1 MIKRIESSVLAA
13 VAAIALVLAAPMAA
27 SASELPAPDEG
38 VVTTEVAPDPASVP
52 VDDQID
58 EADPV
63 DEPVVADDVV
73 EEDVSSDS
81 VTEDSDSESSVN
93 NISSDDVVDD
103 TPDATDDVV
112 QEDATSVDGN
122 VEDGSE
128 ESAWVPQSTLT
139 LSAACAPE
147 GGSTPLI
154 FEYNFASGE
163 GIIDIILN
171 GYPLAAGGDTGGH
184 VVPVGTHEYS
194 YTVLNF
200 AADQQAQQGPFS
212 FTVEACDDPV
222 VLVSPIA
229 PTIDDIEYSIYI
241 EDDPNF
247 TFALE
252 SGQVLEPGDNVLGP
266 IGPGVVI
273 ATPKDGVL
281 VDPDAT
287 TQWPFEF
294 SDDDDGGPQPPVFI
308 TPPAPTQIGNDAIIP
323 SEEGVVYK
331 DEEGNVVTDMVE
343 LTEDT
348 CFTAEPSGDVPF
360 APLAQTRWCFT
371 YTPPVVNPPQEC
383 PVFHVKNDKGECEPV
398 DDTVIVPPGG
408 DDDTTDQ
415 PGDGGTKQPDDK
427 SDLPKSGVTGDEL
440 AQTGANL
447 DVAGWLSATGLLL
460 VSGVGLLLAARRRS
474 A

>member
-1 MIKRIESSVLAA
+1 MLAA

-58 EADPV
+58 EADSV

-103 TPDATDDVV
+103 TLGATDDVV
-112 QEDATSVDGN
+112 QQNAASVDGN
-122 VEDGSE
+122 VEDDSE

-139 LSAACAPE
+139 LFGKSCVVE
-147 GGSTPLI
+147 GGKTPLV
-154 FEYNFASGE
+154 FDYNEVGGE
-163 GIIDIILN
+163 TVYRIILDGN
-171 GYPLAAGGDTGGH
+171 ELQGDAGGFTVSAGSH
-184 VVPVGTHEYS
+184 TYS
-194 YTVLNF
+194 YSI
-200 AADQQAQQGPFS
+200 ASADFSESSTAGPFV
-212 FTVEACDDPV
+212 FTVEVCDDEPEV
-222 VLVSPIA
+222 ILVSPLA
-229 PTIDDIEYSIYI
+229 PTIDDTEYSIYI

-247 TFALE
+247 SFALE
-252 SGQVLEPGDNVLGP
+252 SGQVLEPGENVLGP

-273 ATPKDGVL
+273 ATPKDNVL
-281 VDPDAT
+281 VDPNAT
-287 TQWPFEF
+287 IKWPFDF
-294 SDDDDGGPQPPVFI
+294 TKDDGPQPPVFI
-308 TPPAPTQIGNDAIIP
+308 TPPAPTQIGNDVIIP
-323 SEEGVVYK
+323 SEEGAVYK
-331 DEEGNVVTDMVE
+331 DGDGNVVTGTVE

-371 YTPPVVNPPQEC
+371 YTPDTNPTDEC
-383 PVFHVKNDKGECEPV
+383 PTFHVKNDKGECEPV
-398 DDTVIVPPGG
+398 DDTVVIPSD

-415 PGDGGTKQPDDK
+415 PSGSDTKQPDGDIG
-427 SDLPKSGVTGDEL
+427 LPKSGVNDDEL

-460 VSGVGLLLAARRRS
+460 MSGVGLLLMARRRS